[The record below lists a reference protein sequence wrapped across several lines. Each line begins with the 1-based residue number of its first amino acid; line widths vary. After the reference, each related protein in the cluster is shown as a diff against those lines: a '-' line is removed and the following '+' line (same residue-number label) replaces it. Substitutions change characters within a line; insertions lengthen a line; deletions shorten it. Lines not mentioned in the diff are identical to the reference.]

1 MFFRRTHSASS
12 LPAENPEGTASSS
25 ASSLPLAQVRRILQQ
40 ARRLRAARERA
51 AATVS
56 RERGPGLAA
65 WGLAEYQ
72 PGDDARRIDWLA
84 TLRLDRP
91 VVREYHRDKERIVLI
106 ALDASASLR
115 TAAPAAF
122 ARARETATVLLV
134 AALLEGERA
143 GGLLF
148 TDRIERELPPDAGRG
163 QAGRALRFFS
173 GTLDDVGGGTD
184 FGPLLKRAGRLPRE
198 ALLVV
203 VSDFAAPIHAPR
215 WRALGRRLQVRWLQ
229 MRSGAMLPL
238 DRAGYLRVA
247 DSEKPGTP
255 QVISARTLRG
265 SFETRLPHLAA
276 IPHAVLHPG
285 QSSLPVLAALLH

>member
-1 MFFRRTHSASS
+1 MFFHRAPVERLTSAE
-12 LPAENPEGTASSS
+12 LPERAQAAGT
-25 ASSLPLAQVRRILQQ
+25 LPLAQVRRILQQ
-40 ARRLRAARERA
+40 ARRLRTARERA

-72 PGDDARRIDWLA
+72 HGDDARRIDWLA

-91 VVREYHRDKERIVLI
+91 VVRQYHRDKERIVLV
-106 ALDASASLR
+106 ALDASPSLR
-115 TAAPAAF
+115 IAAPAAF
-122 ARARETATVLLV
+122 ALAREMAAVLLV

-143 GGLLF
+143 GGLIF

-163 QAGRALRFFS
+163 QAGRALRFFAAVH
-173 GTLDDVGGGTD
+173 DDAGGGTD
-184 FGPLLKRAGRLPRE
+184 FTPLLKRAGRLPRE

-203 VSDFAAPIHAPR
+203 VSDFAAPINAPR

-229 MRSGAMLPL
+229 MRSGALLPL

-247 DSEKPGTP
+247 DSEKPGAP
-255 QVISARTLRG
+255 RIISARALRG
-265 SFETRLPHLAA
+265 NFETRLPNLPA

-285 QSSLPVLAALLH
+285 QRPLPVLAALLH